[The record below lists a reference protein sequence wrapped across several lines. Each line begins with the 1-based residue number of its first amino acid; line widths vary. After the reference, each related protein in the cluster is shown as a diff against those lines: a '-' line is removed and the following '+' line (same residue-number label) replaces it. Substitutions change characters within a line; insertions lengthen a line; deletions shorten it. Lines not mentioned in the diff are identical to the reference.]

1 MIVKLNTRINKQAIV
16 NKIENTDKQA
26 GLTNMKL
33 DLRRR
38 NRQEK
43 VYERNM
49 SIYEPESFS
58 HFQRA
63 YYKPNPLENS
73 NLEWMSQMKITGQ
86 NHLENIFSRTKDN
99 LNISRNFHP
108 NYYYKINPY

>member
-1 MIVKLNTRINKQAIV
+1 MKLNTKINKQAIV
-16 NKIENTDKQA
+16 DEIKNTDKQA
-26 GLTNMKL
+26 GLTNKKL

-58 HFQRA
+58 HFQGA
-63 YYKPNPLENS
+63 YYKP
-73 NLEWMSQMKITGQ
+73 
-86 NHLENIFSRTKDN
+86 
-99 LNISRNFHP
+99 
-108 NYYYKINPY
+108 